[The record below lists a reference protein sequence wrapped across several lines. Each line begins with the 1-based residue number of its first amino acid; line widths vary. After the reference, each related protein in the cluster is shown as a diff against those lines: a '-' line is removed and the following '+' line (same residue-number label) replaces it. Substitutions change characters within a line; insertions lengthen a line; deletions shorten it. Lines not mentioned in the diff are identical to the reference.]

1 MTKTLKTCK
10 GKEANKQNKKLFK
23 YKGLRIII
31 ETGGVTQAVDH
42 LLCNCE
48 ALSSNPCPTKKKWN
62 NNRMGLN
69 SKTEMDARVHKI
81 QNSE

>member
-1 MTKTLKTCK
+1 
-10 GKEANKQNKKLFK
+10 LFK

-48 ALSSNPCPTKKKWN
+48 ALSSNPCPTKKNGITIEWDLIARQKWMLEYT
-62 NNRMGLN
+62 RFKILN
-69 SKTEMDARVHKI
+69 EMVASIKLKY
-81 QNSE
+81 S